1 MSPTSSDRT
10 ADAVIARRPQAAV
23 AIQRV
28 VPPVAALLAV
38 ILVALA
44 VLATGCAQTPLKRD
58 PEFAPAEPIQPPPMP
73 EGDGAI
79 YHAGY
84 ARSWVESARARN
96 VGDLLTVRLA
106 ERTDA
111 EKRSKSSVNKTNS
124 QEIKLPVWA
133 GQTYPKSAIGQ
144 PLVGLDSST
153 DFEGEGDAAQGNK
166 LTGEVTVTVVQVLTN
181 GNMAVR
187 GEKRLGINQGNEY
200 IRIAGIVRPED
211 VDPLN
216 VVMSTKVADATFQYV
231 GEGQVN
237 DAAVMGWLSRFF
249 ISALWPF

>member
-1 MSPTSSDRT
+1 MSPTSSDRI
-10 ADAVIARRPQAAV
+10 ADAVVARRPQAAV
-23 AIQRV
+23 AIQNGMPGV
-28 VPPVAALLAV
+28 VALMAVLIALALLV
-38 ILVALA
+38 
-44 VLATGCAQTPLKRD
+44 TGCADTPLKRD

-73 EGDGAI
+73 QGDGAI
-79 YHAGY
+79 YHTGY

-96 VGDLLTVRLA
+96 IGDLLTVKLV

-111 EKRSKSSVNKTNS
+111 EKRSASKVSKANK
-124 QEIKLPVWA
+124 QEIMLPVYA

-144 PLVGLDSST
+144 PLVGLESST

-181 GNMAVR
+181 GNMAIR

-211 VDPLN
+211 VDPFN
-216 VVMSTKVADATFQYV
+216 VVLSTKVSDATFQYV
-231 GEGQVN
+231 GEGQIA
-237 DAAVMGWLSRFF
+237 DAAIMGWLSRFF